1 VTSTGC
7 TPAPEVTTGA
17 EWASAAE
24 AYAAALN
31 DAYRVGITDAMPFYA
46 QDAHVDKRF
55 IHYEGIGR
63 PGFAQALRDN
73 AQNPPTWT
81 GGRDNSDQIDLVP
94 TEPLYLSRDRFLEP
108 LRRIDPAIVP
118 AIDAA
123 FLYTVGAAGIADETV
138 LVSGASGIWTSQGAS
153 TEQVEDLAAGYLR
166 GWTSGDSRAVPGQ
179 YTAHATLTDS
189 LADREVI
196 GASAIA
202 AEAGGT
208 SGLSLR
214 GATPRSIPGGAEQAA
229 FIDGDYG
236 TGIGGADRLVL
247 LLDMPGEGECPGAV
261 AVVLWLD
268 DDQRI
273 TREER
278 LHRIDSVRRCTA
290 PDERPS
296 GWWDAVAL
304 PTAPAVTR
312 TGTLHP
318 GADDIAV
325 WNGDPRID
333 PVIDWARQR
342 FAKLGLPPPEP
353 TSVTFL
359 PLVDGDRWE
368 AYGFPTGSDAPDLG
382 LPFTADEACPDVP
395 CRLPIEVRAATLH
408 EFAHLYLAPSV
419 YGGNN
424 SYDVPQGHKRVE
436 QFLATHVLTWH
447 DPALPW
453 GQRGNERA
461 AETIAWGLMDQPYPV
476 DPRLGPLACAELT
489 SDFQTLTTTTP
500 DPRACAEVRGAEVT
514 TP

>member
-1 VTSTGC
+1 VTSTAC

-46 QDAHVDKRF
+46 PDAHVDKRF
-55 IHYEGIGR
+55 INYEGIGR

-123 FLYTVGAAGIADETV
+123 FLYTVGAAGLTDEII
-138 LVSGASGIWTSQGAS
+138 LGSAASGIWTVQAATTG
-153 TEQVEDLAAGYLR
+153 QVVDLAKGYLD
-166 GWTSGDSRAVPGQ
+166 GWTSGDGSAVLGQ
-179 YTAHATLTDS
+179 YTDDATLADS
-189 LADREVI
+189 LAGREVS

-202 AEAGGT
+202 QEARAT
-208 SGLSLR
+208 AGLSLR
-214 GATPRSIPGGAEQAA
+214 GATLREIPGGAGPAA

-236 TGIGGADRLVL
+236 TGIAGTDRLVL
-247 LLDMPGEGECPGAV
+247 LLDVPGEGECPGAV

-278 LHRIDSVRRCTA
+278 MHRIDSVRRCTA

-296 GWWDAVAL
+296 GWWDAVSP
-304 PTAPAVTR
+304 PTVPAVTR

-318 GADDIAV
+318 GARDIAI

-333 PVIDWARQR
+333 PIIAWARQR
-342 FAKLGLPPPEP
+342 FASAGLPPPQP
-353 TSVTFL
+353 TSVAFL
-359 PLVDGDRWE
+359 PPADTDRWE
-368 AYGFPTGSDAPDLG
+368 AFGFVTGSDAPDLG
-382 LPFTADEACPDVP
+382 LPFTADEACPDGP
-395 CRLPIEVRAATLH
+395 CRWPTAMRAATLH
-408 EFAHLYLAPSV
+408 EFAHLWLGPV
-419 YGGNN
+419 RYGGWPTYEVT
-424 SYDVPQGHKRVE
+424 STRAE
-436 QFLATHVLTWH
+436 AFLAAHDLTWH

-453 GQRGNERA
+453 GQQGNERA
-461 AETIAWGLMDQPYPV
+461 AETIAWGLMDQPYAV
-476 DPRLGPLACAELT
+476 DPRLGPLTCAQLT
-489 SDFQTLTTTTP
+489 ADFQTLTNTTP
-500 DPRACAEVRGAEVT
+500 DPRACAEPGAGSGGA
-514 TP
+514 P